1 MVYQQYIRLLN
12 RNHLNHD
19 SLLRNAHCHHL
30 VAVRGAAVSLA
41 DEAFPSK
48 LDFFPCKPMLERM
61 LVHNDFDHR
70 YLLSLNEIILQGER
84 LGNSHQQVL
93 PR

>member
-1 MVYQQYIRLLN
+1 MVYQQCIRFLD

-19 SLLRNAHCHHL
+19 SLLCSTHCHHL
-30 VAVRGAAVSLA
+30 VAVWGAAMSLA
-41 DEAFPSK
+41 DEAFPGK

-84 LGNSHQQVL
+84 LGNNHQQAL